1 MGGARTGADD
11 AAGAP
16 AAERAAR
23 PRAQLR
29 RLPSEAAVA
38 RTHKYGYADGAVL
51 LPTTIYWDK
60 ACSVCMGEFLQHPQ
74 TVHSVHSQ
82 VVDPGFLS
90 CGHLM
95 CEECFVALNA
105 REELTD
111 RLGHVRCPQCRTFT
125 SHRWQCLLD
134 KTSDNE
140 RTWKATPAP
149 GTARGETSAEGPMS
163 A

>member
-1 MGGARTGADD
+1 ML
-11 AAGAP
+11 
-16 AAERAAR
+16 ERYR
-23 PRAQLR
+23 SSVKNLIEERPQSPRASQFKHQASMSPGEAR
-29 RLPSEAAVA
+29 RA
-38 RTHKYGYADGAVL
+38 
-51 LPTTIYWDK
+51 
-60 ACSVCMGEFLQHPQ
+60 
-74 TVHSVHSQ
+74 
-82 VVDPGFLS
+82 
-90 CGHLM
+90 
-95 CEECFVALNA
+95 CFVALNA

-149 GTARGETSAEGPMS
+149 GPARGETSAEGPMS